1 MALRSLIAS
10 LAIACALAVPAAAQ
24 EEQALPD
31 PSEPA
36 AQQGGG
42 GLPETGLSAA
52 VLVTA
57 GLALMAG
64 GVAVIPAARRRR
76 TYSSLAWR
84 GAVAARSRQD

>member
-1 MALRSLIAS
+1 MVLRSLIAS
-10 LAIACALAVPAAAQ
+10 LAIACVLAVPAAAQ
-24 EEQALPD
+24 DEQALPD

-36 AQQGGG
+36 AQQENGS
-42 GLPETGLSAA
+42 LPSTGLSAA

-64 GVAVIPAARRRR
+64 GVAIAPAARRRR

-84 GAVAARSRQD
+84 GAVASRARQG